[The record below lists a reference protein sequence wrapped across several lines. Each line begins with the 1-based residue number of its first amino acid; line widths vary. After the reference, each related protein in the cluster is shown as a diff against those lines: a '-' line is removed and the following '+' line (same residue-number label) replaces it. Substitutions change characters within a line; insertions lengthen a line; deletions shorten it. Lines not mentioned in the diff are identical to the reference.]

1 MSTVMMICQ
10 RTALLKA
17 RLIVEFV
24 TLSII
29 EPLNVAFGKG
39 PKKARAFSTIPSPQV
54 KRIYANFNG
63 GNRLCALVQFACQL
77 FQMVV
82 AGVLNDQFAPTFAIG
97 LYFGC
102 NKV

>member
-29 EPLNVAFGKG
+29 EPLNATFARA

-54 KRIYANFNG
+54 KRIYGNFHSLEASMHARTVCLSVPPDG
-63 GNRLCALVQFACQL
+63 RYWSTQ
-77 FQMVV
+77 
-82 AGVLNDQFAPTFAIG
+82 
-97 LYFGC
+97 
-102 NKV
+102 